1 MTLDSASIHRPANTV
16 RIFFWLEI
24 LGLAL
29 GAVTYAIDP
38 LSFIHPQLAIVGI
51 ASMIAVV
58 FLARIVPTLRARS
71 QLTHTLEVLSLFAYA
86 TLLTTSTG
94 ATSSPF
100 IGLYAL
106 ALLAASLVWKPWQ
119 VLVLA
124 LATIGLTLLQSGFL
138 DSMNDMY
145 LLTTIMLLL
154 NALAPATAAAIIIAK
169 FRERIADLERHAQQ
183 VASQGKSN
191 GNTRPA
197 VVRTTLAEASDL
209 TKRRGADTELQSTT
223 E

>member
-1 MTLDSASIHRPANTV
+1 MTLDPTSIHRAANTV

-29 GAVTYAIDP
+29 ASITYAIDP
-38 LSFIHPQLAIVGI
+38 LSFIHPQLAIGGI
-51 ASMIAVV
+51 ASMTAVV
-58 FLARIVPTLRARS
+58 ILARIIPALRARS
-71 QLTHTLEVLSLFAYA
+71 RLTHTLEVLSLFIYA
-86 TLLTTSTG
+86 TLLTISTG

-106 ALLAASLVWKPWQ
+106 ALLAASLVWKLWQ
-119 VLVLA
+119 VLLLA
-124 LATIGLTLLQSGFL
+124 LATIAPTLLQSGFL

-169 FRERIADLERHAQQ
+169 LHERITDLDRDAQQ
-183 VASQGKSN
+183 ADSAQKE
-191 GNTRPA
+191 RPT
-197 VVRTTLAEASDL
+197 VVRATSYAAADRLN
-209 TKRRGADTELQSTT
+209 RRSADTELQQTT